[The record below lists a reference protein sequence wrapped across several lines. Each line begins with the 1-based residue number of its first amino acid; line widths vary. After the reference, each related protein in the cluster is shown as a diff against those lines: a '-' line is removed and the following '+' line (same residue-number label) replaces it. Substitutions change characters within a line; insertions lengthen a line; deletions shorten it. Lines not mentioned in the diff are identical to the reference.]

1 MAVTLSLFAGAGAQF
16 FDNSGVIL
24 SGGKVYTYAAGTTT
38 PLATYTT
45 NSGASFHTNPIV
57 LDAAGR
63 VPNGGEIWLTLG
75 VGYKFVVKTSAEV
88 LIATYDNI
96 PSSAQPP
103 AANDADSIMYEQ
115 GYAVTAGS
123 FVIGETYRILTVGNT
138 NFTLIGATSNTVG
151 LHFIA
156 TGSGTGNGTA
166 EVSQTVETKLRQFIS
181 AADFGVV
188 GDGVVDDTA
197 ALQAF
202 FNEAQAQGGDCILPK
217 GTYRV
222 TSPILIYETS
232 TQRHDGARIRGAGIN
247 DTIIDFRG
255 SGRVFD
261 IRGIPPSNGS
271 GTQTGTYFIWGLE
284 MSNFTIDGA
293 NKTGTTDGFRLVGL
307 WNSTFDNLTIKNLRY
322 GIVSEGDLTY
332 NSNPDWS
339 STANCKVDTCN
350 FERLTESGFYN
361 SVVQAASGWSF
372 SHSLFVLCGQSGIR
386 LASGGIRITECGFAG
401 CGWSSEI
408 ATPNVNGAGIVFSG
422 NVTVASQIT
431 VENCEFDTNF
441 TAHIDFEYAGGIRL
455 SGNRYIFN
463 DRYSYGAICP
473 TAGAIRIAAFSSS
486 NAVQNVLFSNEFFR
500 LDAGPTVGTP
510 ICFNFANNAN
520 VQNIRVFGASFS
532 DNNGTLNF
540 TRVTGQTASNSWARN
555 NYDLQL
561 SDLSNLTAIVPGRPF
576 GEYIGQITGSPS
588 TTGGNVETVLP
599 FATQES
605 VNLQIFST
613 SLYNTTTGVF
623 TCPVAGYYDVDW
635 VVPLQASISTD
646 YNTFRLYK
654 NTSLEMEWSGAG
666 TGGTRTYY
674 QGRRR
679 VFCNAND
686 TLEMREVCSV
696 ARTITGG
703 YSYLRISLN
712 R

>member
-1 MAVTLSLFAGAGAQF
+1 MGIQLKNNA
-16 FDNSGVIL
+16 SG
-24 SGGKVYTYAAGTTT
+24 T
-38 PLATYTT
+38 LATAI
-45 NSGASFHTNPIV
+45 NASDTGIV
-57 LDAAGR
+57 L
-63 VPNGGEIWLTLG
+63 T
-75 VGYKFVVKTSAEV
+75 
-88 LIATYDNI
+88 
-96 PSSAQPP
+96 
-103 AANDADSIMYEQ
+103 
-115 GYAVTAGS
+115 
-123 FVIGETYRILTVGNT
+123 
-138 NFTLIGATSNTVG
+138 
-151 LHFIA
+151 
-156 TGSGTGNGTA
+156 TGNGANFPSLGASDYFYATFESTGGTLEIIKVTA
-166 EVSQTVETKLRQFIS
+166 RSGDSMTVVRAQEGTTAQSFAAGSRIELRVTAQSVLDVVDQVDAEQVSYEPPFTGSVATNVEVKLAEYLS

-188 GDGVVDDTA
+188 GNGIADDTA

-202 FNEAQAQGGDCILPK
+202 FNQAQIMGGDCILPK

-222 TSPILIYETS
+222 TSPILIYETG
-232 TQRHDGARIRGAGIN
+232 TQRHDGARIRGAGLN

-261 IRGIPPSNGS
+261 IRGIPASNGS

-293 NKTGTTDGFRLVGL
+293 NKTGTTDGFRLVGV
-307 WNSTFDNLTIKNLRY
+307 WNSIFQNLTIKNLRY

-339 STANCKVDTCN
+339 STANCKIDNCN
-350 FERLTESGFYN
+350 FERLTETGFYN
-361 SVVQAASGWSF
+361 SVIQAASGWSF
-372 SHSLFVLCGQSGIR
+372 SHSLFVLCGQAGIR
-386 LASGGIRITECGFAG
+386 LASGGVRITECGFAG

-422 NVTVASQIT
+422 SVTVTSQIT

-473 TAGAIRIAAFSSS
+473 TAGAVRIAAFSAS

-532 DNNGTLNF
+532 DNNATLNF
-540 TRVTGQTASNSWARN
+540 TRVTGQTSSNFWARN

-561 SDLSNLTAIVPGRPF
+561 SDLTNLTAIVPGRPF
-576 GEYIGQITGSPS
+576 AEYIGQVTGTPS
-588 TTGGNVETVLP
+588 TAGGNVETVLP
-599 FATQES
+599 FGTQES
-605 VNLQIFST
+605 VNTQIFAAT
-613 SLYNTTTGVF
+613 LYNTTTGVF
-623 TCPVAGYYDVDW
+623 TCPVAGYYDVDF

-654 NTSLEMEWSGAG
+654 NTTLVTEWSGTG

-674 QGRRR
+674 QGRYR
-679 VFCNAND
+679 VFCNATD

-696 ARTITGG
+696 ARVITGG